1 MILGQNKRKTQTSFL
16 VKVTVPWTGLNGFLQ
31 GRRKDMISLQ
41 LLIEETRGS
50 GWIIE
55 HILSTEDNVLEQ
67 MNYNIQVRCMTI
79 C

>member
-1 MILGQNKRKTQTSFL
+1 MILGQNKRKTQTSIL
-16 VKVTVPWTGLNGFLQ
+16 VKVTVPWTGFNGFLQ
-31 GRRKDMISLQ
+31 RTRKDMISLQ

-50 GWIIE
+50 SWIIE

-67 MNYNIQVRCMTI
+67 MNYNIQVRCMYI